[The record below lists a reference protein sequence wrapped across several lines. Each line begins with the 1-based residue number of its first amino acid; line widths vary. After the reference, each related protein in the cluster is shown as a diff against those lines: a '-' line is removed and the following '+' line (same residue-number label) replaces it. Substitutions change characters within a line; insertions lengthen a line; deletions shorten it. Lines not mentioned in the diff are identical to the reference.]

1 MEKATGIVRK
11 LDELG
16 RIVIPKE
23 LRIQF
28 DIKEK
33 DSVEIFV
40 NDSSIILKKHEKNCL
55 FCGSTK
61 KLTNFKDKLI
71 CHKCMEGIT
80 KKFII
85 K

>member
-1 MEKATGIVRK
+1 MEKSTGVIRK

-23 LRIQF
+23 IR
-28 DIKEK
+28 DGMEIKEK
-33 DSVEIFV
+33 DQVEIYTEGYSV
-40 NDSSIILKKHEKNCL
+40 IIKKYEKSCI

-61 KLTNFKDKLI
+61 KLDTFKDKLI
-71 CHKCMEGIT
+71 CHKCLKGIVD
-80 KKFII
+80 KFII